1 MNFPINKNKPS
12 KKVCPEYFI
21 LIILY
26 GLKSGN
32 NQYSTMN
39 KPLIKW
45 YRILG
50 VRGFQLH
57 ICYQHIMV
65 RIFLNDTVE
74 LQYPEM
80 AVCKNIIDP
89 ECR

>member
-1 MNFPINKNKPS
+1 MIHRKRS
-12 KKVCPEYFI
+12 APEYFNLLFFMAQKVEI
-21 LIILY
+21 F
-26 GLKSGN
+26 N
-32 NQYSTMN
+32 TEYSTMN

-45 YRILG
+45 YWILE

-89 ECR
+89 KCR